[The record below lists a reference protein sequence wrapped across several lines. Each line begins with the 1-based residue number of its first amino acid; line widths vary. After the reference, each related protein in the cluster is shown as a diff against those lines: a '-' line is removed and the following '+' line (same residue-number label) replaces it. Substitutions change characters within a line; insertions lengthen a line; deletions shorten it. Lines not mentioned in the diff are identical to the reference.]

1 MEDILI
7 KPALSEVEW
16 DSIWAMETI
25 YPFFWSSEV
34 MCYHQYILF
43 TVLMLSGIL
52 NTSQTAEQHSLEK
65 SVVMI
70 RSIKQDFD
78 YVTPWKQKE
87 MRRSIGSGFLIE
99 GKRILTN
106 AHNVSNCKY
115 IELTKENIAKR
126 YPARVAFIGHDC
138 DLAILTTDDES
149 FFDDTVPLELAGI
162 PRVNSTVS
170 TYGFP
175 VGGNRISV
183 TEGVVSRIETDTYVH
198 SGADA
203 HLAIQ
208 TDAAINPG
216 NSGGPVMQNGK
227 VVGLAFQGLLMAENI
242 GYLIPT
248 TVIRHFLV
256 DIEDGKYDGF
266 GSLGVLL
273 YPGLHSASYKDY
285 LKVPANEDGIVVVAT
300 TMHSSVES
308 ILKPN
313 DVITR
318 IDNYNVD
325 NDGMVRIYGLRLH
338 MSEVIET
345 KHIGQTSELTFCR
358 GGKLIKETA
367 TVALNRPIFEQARQ
381 YDSPP
386 RYVCFAGLTFVPAT
400 RNFLETWG
408 RDWQTDIPHYL
419 RYLFIHSMQLNIDRQ
434 RKEYIVLAEIMP
446 DEVNSYAGDF
456 RSQPV
461 ESINDITIWSL
472 DDVYKAFN
480 QAVGDFYIIKFLGN
494 NQTLSIDAKKAR
506 LRHQLILDKY
516 HIPAEARL
524 EETL

>member
-1 MEDILI
+1 MF
-7 KPALSEVEW
+7 SG
-16 DSIWAMETI
+16 
-25 YPFFWSSEV
+25 
-34 MCYHQYILF
+34 
-43 TVLMLSGIL
+43 VL
-52 NTSQTAEQHSLEK
+52 NASQTTERPVVARLAARASQSSKPNRDRQSLEK
-65 SVVMI
+65 SVVLI
-70 RSIKQDFD
+70 RSVKQDFD
-78 YVTPWKQKE
+78 YVTPWKQKA
-87 MRRSIGSGFLIE
+87 MRQSIGSGFLI
-99 GKRILTN
+99 GRQQVLTN

-115 IELTKENIAKR
+115 IELKKENIAKR

-138 DLAILTTDDES
+138 DLAILTIDDES
-149 FFDDTVPLELAGI
+149 FFDGTVPLELAEI

-203 HLAIQ
+203 HLVIQ

-227 VVGLAFQGLLMAENI
+227 VVGVAFQGLLMAEGI

-273 YPGLHSASYKDY
+273 YPGLHSVSYKDY

-300 TMHSSVES
+300 IMHSSVES
-308 ILKPN
+308 TLQPN

-318 IDNYNVD
+318 IDNYNID
-325 NDGMVRIYGLRLH
+325 NDGMVRIHGLRLH

-345 KHIGQTSELTFCR
+345 KHIGQPSELTFYR
-358 GGKLIKETA
+358 SGKLIKETS
-367 TVALNRPIFEQARQ
+367 TVALNRPIFEQAHQ
-381 YDSPP
+381 YDRPP
-386 RYVCFAGLTFVPAT
+386 QYVCFAGLTFVPAT

-408 RDWQTDIPHYL
+408 RDWRTGIPHYL
-419 RYLFIHSMQLNIDRQ
+419 RYLFVHSMQLNIDRQ
-434 RKEYIVLAEIMP
+434 RKEYVVLAEIMP

-461 ESINDITIWSL
+461 ESINGIAIWSL
-472 DDVYKAFN
+472 DDVYKAFKET
-480 QAVGDFYIIKFLGN
+480 VGDFYTIKFLGN
-494 NQTLSIDAKKAR
+494 NRTLLIDAKKAR